1 MSPIMG
7 RTMDNV
13 NQSRNQ
19 LRTRPE
25 DELMD
30 LVHRVMHQYRSEQ
43 YQVLR
48 GGPNDITHMESK
60 VLGYVG
66 RHPGATQSDLA
77 RDSGRDKAQLA
88 RLIKGLRER
97 GLLAGEADEA
107 DRRNVRHRRGR
118 ARAARRAAAACQHQ
132 PGAARMSLPSGRGI
146 PRVMTY
152 RLAGRPS
159 NDGWLG
165 WERTRPPALQAA

>member
-1 MSPIMG
+1 
-7 RTMDNV
+7 MDNV
-13 NQSRNQ
+13 NQSQ
-19 LRTRPE
+19 SRTRPE

-97 GLLAGEADEA
+97 GLLTGEADEA
-107 DRRNVRHRRGR
+107 DRRNVRLALTSEGESVLRLLQQQTR
-118 ARAARRAAAACQHQ
+118 
-132 PGAARMSLPSGRGI
+132 
-146 PRVMTY
+146 
-152 RLAGRPS
+152 RLATKAVAGI
-159 NDGWLG
+159 DAA
-165 WERTRPPALQAA
+165 ERAQLVALLRRVSTNLAPRE

>member
-1 MSPIMG
+1 
-7 RTMDNV
+7 MDNV

-19 LRTRPE
+19 SRTRPE

-97 GLLAGEADEA
+97 GLLTGEADEA
-107 DRRNVRHRRGR
+107 DRRNVRLALTSEGESVLRLLQ
-118 ARAARRAAAACQHQ
+118 QHT
-132 PGAARMSLPSGRGI
+132 R
-146 PRVMTY
+146 
-152 RLAGRPS
+152 RLATKAVAGI
-159 NDGWLG
+159 DAA
-165 WERTRPPALQAA
+165 ERTQLVALLRRVSANLAPRE

>member
-1 MSPIMG
+1 
-7 RTMDNV
+7 MDNV
-13 NQSRNQ
+13 NQSRSPS
-19 LRTRPE
+19 RTRPE
-25 DELMD
+25 DELME

-60 VLGYVG
+60 VLGYIG

-107 DRRNVRHRRGR
+107 DRRNVRLALTSEGESVLRLLQQQTR
-118 ARAARRAAAACQHQ
+118 
-132 PGAARMSLPSGRGI
+132 
-146 PRVMTY
+146 
-152 RLAGRPS
+152 RLATKAVAGI
-159 NDGWLG
+159 DAA
-165 WERTRPPALQAA
+165 ERAQLVALLRRVSANLAPRE